1 MAEVLIGFKA
11 HTLKFLL
18 IRKRTR
24 SLPSEYIK
32 RQIKKN
38 ERNMVFF
45 DMWFQREN

>member
-1 MAEVLIGFKA
+1 MAEVLIGFKT

-24 SLPSEYIK
+24 SLSSEYIK

-38 ERNMVFF
+38 ERNKVFF
-45 DMWFQREN
+45 SINII